1 MRCFLALVN
10 LVCEFDPLQRHPKLQ
25 CGPEFLSH
33 LGGGGGDGV
42 AKGGASISNLGRIQM
57 LSCEQSSGANVMN
70 FAVCRVT
77 TPYTLVCCGRDEATM
92 TQHLMGKIAV
102 DGDIGRAGMVGARS
116 WGACCATVHATARAC
131 CARLNA
137 CWIVLAAA
145 LVFSRRWKN

>member
-1 MRCFLALVN
+1 MRSWGLASSW
-10 LVCEFDPLQRHPKLQ
+10 RR
-25 CGPEFLSH
+25 
-33 LGGGGGDGV
+33 GGDGV
-42 AKGGASISNLGRIQM
+42 AKEGASISDLGRIRI
-57 LSCEQSSGANVMN
+57 LSHEQSSGANVTN
-70 FAVCRVT
+70 FAVCCVT
-77 TPYTLVCCGRDEATM
+77 TPYVLVCCGWDEATM
-92 TQHLMGKIAV
+92 TQHLMGKLAV